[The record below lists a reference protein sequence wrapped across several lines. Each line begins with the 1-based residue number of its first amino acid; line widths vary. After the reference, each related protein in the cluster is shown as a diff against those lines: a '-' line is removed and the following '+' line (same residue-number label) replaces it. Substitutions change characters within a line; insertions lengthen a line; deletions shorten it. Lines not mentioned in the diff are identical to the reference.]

1 MMGCAVRTRALVG
14 SRRYSE
20 EPAFTAGLLF
30 VTRSLWHTSRPRVGV
45 RCLGKLGHEGNHQV
59 EKTNG
64 LDESE
69 TKNGVGEELATE
81 GGVAG
86 NTVEKGG
93 EDETDTDTG
102 TGKTDG
108 GGTHTEVLGDLDHGV
123 GDLRRVG
130 AALDLEG
137 IAGGGLQEGSGL
149 LALEGLEGAGR
160 AGDGALGGSDGGTE
174 GRASGLGGHLGG
186 HAGGEDTGGSHC
198 DGVVRRGEVVVVG
211 CWIDGFG
218 DDGLEEGEEEKREGE
233 KGREGRSTGRARKV
247 RTELEVPPRA

>member
-1 MMGCAVRTRALVG
+1 MA
-14 SRRYSE
+14 Y
-20 EPAFTAGLLF
+20 EPAEGWGEMLRSGLGVSTGQNSVFGYQILPE
-30 VTRSLWHTSRPRVGV
+30 VTYE
-45 RCLGKLGHEGNHQV
+45 LGHEGNHQI

-86 NTVEKGG
+86 NTVEEGS

-160 AGDGALGGSDGGTE
+160 ACE
-174 GRASGLGGHLGG
+174 HLV
-186 HAGGEDTGGSHC
+186 SN
-198 DGVVRRGEVVVVG
+198 
-211 CWIDGFG
+211 
-218 DDGLEEGEEEKREGE
+218 
-233 KGREGRSTGRARKV
+233 
-247 RTELEVPPRA
+247 